1 MRLVKRRPFH
11 DVEAYEMGWSP
22 AGPPMMTVHFF
33 VVDGLVI
40 DTGQPHMEKACL
52 EILRDRRLEGVLL
65 THYHEDHSGNAAA
78 VKSALG
84 IPVMG
89 DARTAEKMER
99 AQRLLP
105 YQHFMWGRASPV
117 AVTPFPRLIETGH
130 TKLIPVHT
138 PGHSKDH
145 TAYWEPDKGWLFSGD
160 LYLGD
165 RVKYFRADE
174 KIADEIS
181 SLKKVLALDFEALFC
196 SHRPMPR
203 GGKRR
208 IEAKLSFLEDFYG
221 KVARLWHKGMHERAI
236 MRALQLKEDRV
247 IQWMCF
253 GNVSM
258 RQMVRS
264 VIHAETA
271 HRAEM
276 LVPANP
282 VSRTDGQAR
291 RPIQTEL

>member
-84 IPVMG
+84 VPVMG

-99 AQRLLP
+99 SQRLLP
-105 YQHFMWGRASPV
+105 YQHFMWGRARPV
-117 AVTPFPRLIETGH
+117 AVAPFPRIIETGR

-174 KIADEIS
+174 RIADEIS
-181 SLKKVLALDFEALFC
+181 SLRTALSLDFEALFC
-196 SHRPMPR
+196 AHRPIPR
-203 GGKRR
+203 RGKER
-208 IEAKLSFLEDFYG
+208 IKAKLSFLEDFYG
-221 KVARLWHKGMHERAI
+221 KVARLYHEGMPEKTI
-236 MRALQLKEDRV
+236 MRALKLKEDRI

-264 VIHAETA
+264 VM
-271 HRAEM
+271 RAEAAHPPER
-276 LVPANP
+276 LDPGNP
-282 VSRTDGQAR
+282 VSRTDGKTEH
-291 RPIQTEL
+291 PI

>member
-1 MRLVKRRPFH
+1 MRVVRRWLLH

-22 AGPPMMTVHFF
+22 AGPPLMTVHFF

-40 DTGQPHMEKACL
+40 DTGQTHMEKACI
-52 EILRDRRLEGVLL
+52 EILKDRPVEQVLL

-78 VKSALG
+78 ILSALG
-84 IPVMG
+84 VPVMG
-89 DARTAEKMER
+89 DARTGEKMKLAR
-99 AQRLLP
+99 PLLP
-105 YQHFMWGRASPV
+105 YQHFMWGRARPV
-117 AVTPFPRLIETGH
+117 AVTPVPRIIENGH

-145 TAYWEPDKGWLFSGD
+145 TAYWEPGRGWLFSGD

-174 KIADEIS
+174 RIADEIS
-181 SLKKVLALDFEALFC
+181 SLKKVLALDFESLFC
-196 SHRPMPR
+196 CHRPNPR
-203 GGKRR
+203 RGKER
-208 IEAKLSFLEDFYG
+208 IRAKLSFLEDFYG
-221 KVARLWHKGMHERAI
+221 KVARLCHKGMTERAI
-236 MRALQLKEDRV
+236 MRTLQLKEDRL

-264 VIHAETA
+264 VIRDEKADLEQ
-271 HRAEM
+271 RAVRGDR
-276 LVPANP
+276 LTRA
-282 VSRTDGQAR
+282 DGQPT
-291 RPIQTEL
+291 RPV